1 MRWNNA
7 NAIGASG
14 CAEASAQLHIIRD
27 MNPGTAAFRDGS
39 VAPERKLVVS
49 RGMIRFLLLCCPKA

>member
-1 MRWNNA
+1 M
-7 NAIGASG
+7 
-14 CAEASAQLHIIRD
+14 HIIRD